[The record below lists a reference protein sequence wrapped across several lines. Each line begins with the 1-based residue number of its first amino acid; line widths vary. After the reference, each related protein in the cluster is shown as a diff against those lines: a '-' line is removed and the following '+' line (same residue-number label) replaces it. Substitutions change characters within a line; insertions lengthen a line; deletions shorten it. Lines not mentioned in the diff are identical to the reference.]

1 VTIIGKDKKKI
12 APERLKKGLPF
23 RFLAIFICLFLAF
36 YYGNIAFFSLTSHGK
51 NYNSFVDEHLNYIS
65 GLRHL
70 LLGATRFLIN
80 LTGLTCL
87 SNDYRLLVAGRGSIT
102 LIYSCLGLG
111 VMSFFVAFVIAYPKN
126 LKSKL
131 IFLVTGLICIQAL
144 NILRFVLLALFWDKK
159 SSMILDHHTIFNIAI
174 YIIIAISL
182 YFWVKHEDKPLAG
195 GKN

>member
-1 VTIIGKDKKKI
+1 
-12 APERLKKGLPF
+12 
-23 RFLAIFICLFLAF
+23 
-36 YYGNIAFFSLTSHGK
+36 
-51 NYNSFVDEHLNYIS
+51 
-65 GLRHL
+65 
-70 LLGATRFLIN
+70 
-80 LTGLTCL
+80 
-87 SNDYRLLVAGRGSIT
+87 LVAGRGSIT